1 MNNYTL
7 PRAYPILALYSAIRD
22 AILEVQRN
30 LQAPDALIAGS
41 FLTAMSIACQGD
53 ADVVLPTGQV
63 RPLSLDVLVIADS
76 GERKTATDSI
86 VCAPIYAHDEEMAEK
101 HNTALL
107 TYKADRRLWEAQDAA
122 IQRKIAKALNR
133 GEDIEHLRDELIKH
147 GEHELSK
154 PVRARIVHQ
163 NITERPLMEAMQGNG
178 KSIAILSDEGELVLK
193 GGAMSKLGTLNKAW
207 DGAKTLTL
215 DRADDSIEVFN
226 PRLTISMM
234 VQEKV
239 FKAFMDK
246 RGEIAR
252 ASGHLARYLVAWPA
266 STQGFRFM
274 SLKDPVWEHLPRF
287 HDRVAKLLK
296 AAHKR
301 QTSGDHSRKKLSFS
315 PEAKELW
322 VRTQNDIEPRLHQS
336 GDLASVRDFASKS
349 MEITGRV
356 AAILHHFSGQEGDLI
371 SMETLERALD
381 VVGWHFDEFIA
392 LFGDKND
399 EPELVKDVRTLGRY
413 LWNRYWQAGFG
424 LAVRNEVRRCGPIR
438 HQGRFEAALHELCM
452 DGSIQVKH
460 EDAFR
465 GKGKLW
471 IHLNPTVFSRLLPA

>member
-1 MNNYTL
+1 MNDYSP
-7 PRAYPILALYSAIRD
+7 PRAYPIPALYSVIRD
-22 AILEVQRN
+22 AVLEVQRN

-41 FLTAMSIACQGD
+41 FLTAMSVACQGD

-86 VCAPIYAHDEEMAEK
+86 VCAPIYAHDEEMAQK

-107 TYKADRRLWEAQDAA
+107 TYKADRRFWEAQDAA

-133 GEDIEHLRDELIKH
+133 GEDIEHLRAELIKH
-147 GEHELSK
+147 GEHEPSK

-178 KSIAILSDEGELVLK
+178 KSIAILSDEGEVVLK

-234 VQEKV
+234 VQERV

-287 HDRVAKLLK
+287 HDRAAELLA

-301 QTSGDHSRKKLSFS
+301 QTSGDHSRKKLSFT

-356 AAILHHFSGQEGDLI
+356 AAILHHFSGQEGDRI

-399 EPELVKDVRTLGRY
+399 EPEHVKDVRTLGRY
-413 LWNRYWQAGFG
+413 LWSRYWQAGFG
-424 LAVRNEVRRCGPIR
+424 LAMRNEVRRCGPIR
-438 HQGRFEAALHELCM
+438 HQGRFEAALHQLCM

-460 EDAFR
+460 ENAFK

>member
-1 MNNYTL
+1 PASACLMKPMICSVVKRLLRMSVLLDDGLY
-7 PRAYPILALYSAIRD
+7 LASA
-22 AILEVQRN
+22 
-30 LQAPDALIAGS
+30 G
-41 FLTAMSIACQGD
+41 TAQW
-53 ADVVLPTGQV
+53 GQV
-63 RPLSLDVLVIADS
+63 
-76 GERKTATDSI
+76 
-86 VCAPIYAHDEEMAEK
+86 
-101 HNTALL
+101 
-107 TYKADRRLWEAQDAA
+107 
-122 IQRKIAKALNR
+122 
-133 GEDIEHLRDELIKH
+133 
-147 GEHELSK
+147 
-154 PVRARIVHQ
+154 
-163 NITERPLMEAMQGNG
+163 
-178 KSIAILSDEGELVLK
+178 
-193 GGAMSKLGTLNKAW
+193 TLNKAW

-287 HDRVAKLLK
+287 HDRAAELLA

-301 QTSGDHSRKKLSFS
+301 QTSGDHSRKKLSFT

-356 AAILHHFSGQEGDLI
+356 AAILHHFSGQEGDCI

-381 VVGWHFDEFIA
+381 VVGWHFDEFIS

-399 EPELVKDVRTLGRY
+399 EPEHVKDVRTLGRY
-413 LWNRYWQAGFG
+413 LWSRYWQAGFG
-424 LAVRNEVRRCGPIR
+424 MAMRNEVRRCGPIR
-438 HQGRFEAALHELCM
+438 HQGRFEAALHQLCM

-460 EDAFR
+460 ENAFK

>member
-1 MNNYTL
+1 MNDFSP
-7 PRAYPILALYSAIRD
+7 PRAYPISALYSVIRD
-22 AILEVQRN
+22 AVLEVQRN

-41 FLTAMSIACQGD
+41 FLTAMSVACQGD

-86 VCAPIYAHDEEMAEK
+86 VCAPIYAHDEEMAQK

-107 TYKADRRLWEAQDAA
+107 TYKADRRFWEAQDAA

-133 GEDIEHLRDELIKH
+133 GEDIEHLRAELIKH
-147 GEHELSK
+147 GEHEPSK

-178 KSIAILSDEGELVLK
+178 KSIAILSDEGEVVLK

-234 VQEKV
+234 VQERV

-287 HDRVAKLLK
+287 HDRAAELLA

-301 QTSGDHSRKKLSFS
+301 QTSGDHSRKKLSFT

-356 AAILHHFSGQEGDLI
+356 AAILHHFSGQEGDRI

-399 EPELVKDVRTLGRY
+399 EPEHVKDVRTLGRY
-413 LWNRYWQAGFG
+413 LWSRYWQAGFG
-424 LAVRNEVRRCGPIR
+424 LAMRNEVRRCGPIR
-438 HQGRFEAALHELCM
+438 HQGRFEAALHQLCM

-460 EDAFR
+460 ENAFK